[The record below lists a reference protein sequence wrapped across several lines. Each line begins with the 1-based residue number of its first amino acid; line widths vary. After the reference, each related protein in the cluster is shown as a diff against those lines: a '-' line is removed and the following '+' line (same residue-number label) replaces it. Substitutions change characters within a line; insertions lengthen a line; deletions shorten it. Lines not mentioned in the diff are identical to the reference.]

1 MLAMNNA
8 PMRGWWVRAQ
18 PLGWLV
24 FLLALW
30 MAMPQGHAA
39 QEDTPANVG
48 RTLLQLP
55 VPPGFV
61 DAARPLPQMGVVGER
76 MTPPSNRLLGM
87 FIAEQD
93 LARAQ
98 GGQVPEMARYF
109 MAQTLRQAEDK
120 GFTEAEF
127 QAVRQLLRQQYQTL
141 LMQIAPAAQGHLD
154 QAARE
159 IGRDA
164 GVDASSLK
172 MGELKGLEIFV
183 DTATAISLLAA
194 TKYAVQ
200 TDKETQEIP
209 MAMGITTA
217 TLRGKLVYFYA
228 YAVYRGPADL
238 DWVREVTR
246 AWLPRAQA
254 SNPP

>member
-1 MLAMNNA
+1 MVAMNNA
-8 PMRGWWVRAQ
+8 LMRGFWMRTL
-18 PLGWLV
+18 PLRWLAV
-24 FLLALW
+24 LLALLLG
-30 MAMPQGHAA
+30 MPPGHAA
-39 QEDTPANVG
+39 QEDVAANVG

-55 VPPGFV
+55 VPQGFV
-61 DAARPLPQMGVVGER
+61 DAARPLPQMRVLGER
-76 MTPPSNRLLGM
+76 MTPPTNRLLGI
-87 FIAEQD
+87 FITEQD

-98 GGQVPEMARYF
+98 GGQAPEMARYF

-120 GFTEAEF
+120 GFTEVEF
-127 QAVRQLLRQQYQTL
+127 QGVRQLLRQQYQTL

-164 GVDASSLK
+164 GVDALSLK

-200 TDKETQEIP
+200 TDKETKEIP

-228 YAVYRGPADL
+228 YAVYRSPADL
-238 DWVREVTR
+238 QWVRQATR